1 MLCYNALMAK
11 KTKTPPTPDTILD
24 TALGMAD
31 ETGWDALA
39 MLDLAE
45 RLRIMPAELNAVFAD
60 KNAIADAW
68 FGRALA
74 AMLEPL
80 PKGLKETEA
89 RVRLEVLMGRWFE
102 ALAPHRAVTAE
113 MLGAKMWVFHP
124 HHWVPMIFDLSRLVQ
139 WWRDAAGMT
148 AMGRRRQI
156 EEVTLTLIFLA
167 TLRVWCRDDSED
179 QDHTR
184 AFLARRLRNPL
195 FG

>member
-1 MLCYNALMAK
+1 MAK
-11 KTKTPPTPDTILD
+11 KKTPPASDRIVD
-24 TALGMAD
+24 AALAMAA

-39 MLDLAE
+39 MRDLAAQ
-45 RLRIMPAELNAVFAD
+45 LKMSPAELHAVFAD
-60 KNAIADAW
+60 KNAITDAW

-80 PKGLKETEA
+80 PKGLQDVEA
-89 RVRLEVLMGRWFE
+89 RVRLDILMLRWFD
-102 ALAPHRAVTAE
+102 ALAPYRDVTRQ
-113 MLGAKMWVFHP
+113 MLGEKMWVFHP

-156 EEVTLTLIFLA
+156 EEVALTAIFLA
-167 TLRVWCRDDSED
+167 TLRCWCRDDSDD
-179 QDHTR
+179 QERTR
-184 AFLARRLRNPL
+184 ALLARRLRLPL